1 MISLRHFEKVEY
13 CWQSVDDK
21 LNEAKYWREQM
32 KKKYKNIHKAKPICF
47 LLVAMLMISLIM
59 GCGMATTRSRE
70 NSQGINASQSDSKD
84 SLNEADSSNTES
96 QSEHI
101 EESQSTTDKSENEDD
116 ASVPKDESGTK
127 NEAPGASESG
137 ILQVHYIDVGQGDAT
152 LLVCDDE
159 ALLIDA
165 GNNSKG
171 TLVQNYIRKQGISE
185 LKYIIG
191 THPDADHI
199 GGLDVIITKYNITS
213 NQVWMPDIDN
223 DTATYRDVVDAI
235 KYKNLK
241 RVCPQAGKQYSL
253 GKAVITI
260 LAPVYSMEDSNDN
273 SICILV
279 QNGKNKFIFTGDASE
294 EEEAAIVN
302 NFNVTSDVLKVGHHG
317 SKGSTSDLFLSS
329 VSPDYAVL
337 SVGKNSYG
345 HPTAQCLNRLRMAG
359 IKLFRTD
366 EQGSIIAV
374 SDGENI
380 AWNCSPTE
388 SWKSG
393 EKTKEIH
400 NNDSIGNG
408 DEGQN
413 QGDNNV
419 ALFNLGY
426 LKEKSVFLN

>member
-1 MISLRHFEKVEY
+1 
-13 CWQSVDDK
+13 
-21 LNEAKYWREQM
+21 
-32 KKKYKNIHKAKPICF
+32 
-47 LLVAMLMISLIM
+47 
-59 GCGMATTRSRE
+59 
-70 NSQGINASQSDSKD
+70 
-84 SLNEADSSNTES
+84 
-96 QSEHI
+96 
-101 EESQSTTDKSENEDD
+101 
-116 ASVPKDESGTK
+116 
-127 NEAPGASESG
+127 
-137 ILQVHYIDVGQGDAT
+137 
-152 LLVCDDE
+152 
-159 ALLIDA
+159 
-165 GNNSKG
+165 
-171 TLVQNYIRKQGISE
+171 
-185 LKYIIG
+185 
-191 THPDADHI
+191 
-199 GGLDVIITKYNITS
+199 
-213 NQVWMPDIDN
+213 
-223 DTATYRDVVDAI
+223 
-235 KYKNLK
+235 
-241 RVCPQAGKQYSL
+241 
-253 GKAVITI
+253 
-260 LAPVYSMEDSNDN
+260 MEDSNDN

-413 QGDNNV
+413 QGDNNG